1 MTRAA
6 AIEGFETF
14 VDRTVEATRREFSV
28 GRALRGTG
36 LGPGGAVVDR
46 LRRRTD
52 ALERRVVE
60 PELDAYRQRSV
71 EQFRVILTAVESDRP
86 FEAFEADLLE
96 HDSVIEALDPDLPPE
111 RRREVVEDVLD
122 RLQRL
127 GDGVAP
133 VVERSEDEFWPAVR
147 GAFDEESARSLV
159 ETVVPFTGPL
169 RRHRDAVAF
178 EVRIAPADV
187 LSGPLAGR
195 LPTVSLD
202 YTDEAVRAMRGAERQ
217 VVHEAKSDVAERFD

>member
-6 AIEGFETF
+6 ALDGFETF
-14 VDRTVEATRREFSV
+14 VDRTAEATRREFSV

-46 LRRRTD
+46 LRRNTD

-60 PELDAYRQRSV
+60 PELEAYRERAV
-71 EQFRVILTAVESDRP
+71 EQFRVVLDYVESDASI
-86 FEAFEADLLE
+86 EAFEADLLE
-96 HDSVIEALDPDLPPE
+96 HDSAVQALDPTLGPDE
-111 RRREVVEDVLD
+111 RRAVVEDVLD
-122 RLQRL
+122 RLRRL

-133 VVERSEDEFWPAVR
+133 VVERPEDEFWPAVR
-147 GAFDEESARSLV
+147 AAFDREGALALV

-169 RRHRDAVAF
+169 RRHREAFAF
-178 EVRIAPADV
+178 EVRVDPADV
-187 LSGPLAGR
+187 LGGPLAGT

-202 YTDEAVRAMRGAERQ
+202 YTDEAVRAMRRAEQR
-217 VVHEAKSDVAERFD
+217 VVHEARADVNERFG